1 MTEQIDDNITIDDS
15 SLSLGE
21 QLKSARE
28 EKKLSV
34 TEVASQLRFT
44 QETIQ
49 NLESENWA
57 LLHGRAYA
65 RGYFLSYVKF
75 LGLSESD
82 MVEAFNV
89 AYVVNESAPP
99 RIYQSPSSDFPWF
112 KVILIVIVLG
122 ITYVGYEQWQASQA
136 SLSKDELPSPSSQVL
151 IPQNPS
157 MMSNEV
163 DAVIERENTEL
174 DLIEEPLVTD
184 PEHNTELQ

>member
-1 MTEQIDDNITIDDS
+1 
-15 SLSLGE
+15 
-21 QLKSARE
+21 
-28 EKKLSV
+28 
-34 TEVASQLRFT
+34 
-44 QETIQ
+44 
-49 NLESENWA
+49 
-57 LLHGRAYA
+57 
-65 RGYFLSYVKF
+65 
-75 LGLSESD
+75 

-89 AYVVNESAPP
+89 AYVVNESAPL
-99 RIYQSPSSDFPWF
+99 RIYQSPSSDFPWY